1 MPSIFPQ
8 ALVFGAFAPLLLR
21 VILGAVFIVHGYP
34 KLFKSFSETV
44 GFFESI
50 GIRPA
55 KFWVFVVGAVEFFG
69 GIALV
74 FGFATQLVAAL
85 IVVNMLVA
93 IAKVKG
99 KQGFVNG
106 FEFDLMLLI
115 VALSLVL
122 TGSGAYAIDIS
133 F

>member
-1 MPSIFPQ
+1 MLNIFPD
-8 ALVFGAFAPLLLR
+8 LLSYSFFAPFLLR
-21 VILGAVFIVHGYP
+21 VVLGLVFIVHGYP

-122 TGSGAYAIDIS
+122 TGSGE
-133 F
+133 